1 MKENLSFDKPLY
13 VLAPLAGFTDLP
25 FRSVVKKF
33 GADLTVSEMLSSNA
47 LARGSKKT
55 LHMLE
60 KSSLEDPY
68 SVQIAGADVDI
79 VRSAVEIL
87 NEQEGID
94 IIDLNCGCP
103 VPKVVGH
110 GSGSSLLLNLPLMGE
125 IIKTIKETSN
135 KSMTSVK
142 IRLGFEEKNHVD
154 IAKVVQ
160 DSGADFIAVHG
171 RTRAGKFKAAVDYD
185 AIREIKEAVDIPVIA
200 NGDIDSYKKAK
211 WVLEH
216 TGADTLSHS
225 LDKHKGLDQYIHLSF
240 IKDHPMYHIAKSRQ
254 SIIDPVWLEIDISVL
269 FEKNTLF
276 CDKVANDST
285 AKLFKIDKIKKK
297 IDFDTMLFSL
307 IFDEYKEARKA
318 EILVLD
324 HISSDKILGVYNGK

>member
-47 LARGSKKT
+47 LAHGSKKT

-60 KSSLEDPY
+60 KSPLEDPY

-79 VRSAVEIL
+79 VRTAVEIL

-125 IIKTIKETSN
+125 IIKTIKDTSN

-142 IRLGFEEKNHVD
+142 IRLGFEEKNHVA

-160 DSGADFIAVHG
+160 DNGADFIAVHG

-200 NGDIDSYKKAK
+200 NGDIDSYEKAK

-216 TGADTLSHS
+216 TGADGVMIGRGAVGAPWIFHQLKSGNEHIEQSLKHEIIMEHFDKMIEFYGQHGVAMFRKHTHTYSKGYRGASALRNKVNSIDDIATYRSVIDDFFKNNEMTL
-225 LDKHKGLDQYIHLSF
+225 
-240 IKDHPMYHIAKSRQ
+240 
-254 SIIDPVWLEIDISVL
+254 
-269 FEKNTLF
+269 
-276 CDKVANDST
+276 
-285 AKLFKIDKIKKK
+285 
-297 IDFDTMLFSL
+297 
-307 IFDEYKEARKA
+307 
-318 EILVLD
+318 
-324 HISSDKILGVYNGK
+324 